1 MGLSLRQKVGLELQR
16 SLRHNE
22 AQLHPL
28 RTLFWECTLRCNMSC
43 RHCGS
48 DCKVQPDVKDMPAA
62 DFLRVIDSIT
72 PHVDTHKVFIIFTGG
87 EALLRPDLE
96 EVGLELYR
104 REYPWGVVT
113 NGFLLDERRL
123 QSLMASGMH
132 SITVSLD
139 GFEEQHNWIRRHPQS
154 FEKATAA
161 IRLLAQQKDIL
172 WDVVTC
178 VNPRNYSHLKEFRE
192 YLVSLGVPAWRLFSI
207 FPMGRAAGNPELQF
221 TDEQFRGLLDFIKE
235 CRNTPSPLR
244 GTPPQERES
253 QSAQTGS
260 SPVTAEEFPFH
271 RQDSSPMT
279 AGENSFHRQDSS
291 PMTAGENSFHRQ
303 GSSPVMAGAD
313 SFHRQGSS
321 PVTAGENSFHRQ
333 GSSPVMVGAD
343 SFHRQGSSPLQG
355 EVAEGRRGVINVSYA
370 CEGFLGEYEQKV
382 RDHFF
387 HCRSGV
393 DVASIRCDGA
403 ISGCT
408 SVRSHMDQGN
418 IYKDDFWDVWENRF
432 QVMRDRSWARKD
444 QCASCKVWRYCEGS
458 GLHLYD
464 DEGRLLT
471 CHYNRLKK

>member
-1 MGLSLRQKVGLELQR
+1 MTLGLTVRQKVGLELQR
-16 SLRHNE
+16 SLRRTE

-48 DCKVQPDVKDMPAA
+48 DCKVQPSVPDMPAE

-72 PHVDTHKVFIIFTGG
+72 PHVDPHKTFIIFTGG

-113 NGFLLDERRL
+113 NGFLLDENRL
-123 QSLMASGMH
+123 NSLLASGMH

-154 FEKATAA
+154 FERATNA
-161 IRLLAQQKDIL
+161 IRLLAQQKEIL

-178 VNPRNYSHLKEFRE
+178 VNPQNYPQLQEFKE
-192 YLVSLGVPAWRLFSI
+192 YLGSLGVPAWRLFSI
-207 FPMGRAAGNPELQF
+207 FPMGRAAHDPELQL
-221 TDEQFRGLLDFIKE
+221 TDEQFRGILDFICK
-235 CRNTPSPLR
+235 CREENTN
-244 GTPPQERES
+244 
-253 QSAQTGS
+253 A
-260 SPVTAEEFPFH
+260 F
-271 RQDSSPMT
+271 
-279 AGENSFHRQDSS
+279 
-291 PMTAGENSFHRQ
+291 
-303 GSSPVMAGAD
+303 
-313 SFHRQGSS
+313 
-321 PVTAGENSFHRQ
+321 
-333 GSSPVMVGAD
+333 
-343 SFHRQGSSPLQG
+343 
-355 EVAEGRRGVINVSYA
+355 INVSYA

-418 IYKDDFWDVWENRF
+418 IYRDDFWEVWQNRF
-432 QVMRDRSWARKD
+432 QVMRDRSWAKKD
-444 QCASCKVWRYCEGS
+444 QCKDCKVWRYCEGS

-464 DEGRLLT
+464 DNGDLLC
-471 CHYNRLKK
+471 CHYNRLKH

>member
-48 DCKVQPDVKDMPAA
+48 DCKVQPEMKDMPAA

-123 QSLMASGMH
+123 QSLLASGMH

-154 FEKATAA
+154 FEKATDA

-178 VNPRNYSHLKEFRE
+178 VNPRNYPHLKEFRE

-235 CRNTPSPLR
+235 CRKTPSPLR
-244 GTPPQERES
+244 GTPLLEGES

-260 SPVTAEEFPFH
+260 SPVTAGA
-271 RQDSSPMT
+271 DSS
-279 AGENSFHRQDSS
+279 
-291 PMTAGENSFHRQ
+291 HRQ

-313 SFHRQGSS
+313 SS
-321 PVTAGENSFHRQ
+321 
-333 GSSPVMVGAD
+333 
-343 SFHRQGSSPLQG
+343 HRQGSSPLQG
-355 EVAEGRRGVINVSYA
+355 EVAEGQRGVINVSYA

-393 DVASIRCDGA
+393 DVASIRCNGA

-464 DEGRLLT
+464 DNGRLLT

>member
-1 MGLSLRQKVGLELQR
+1 MALSLRQKVGLELQR

-178 VNPRNYSHLKEFRE
+178 VNPRNYPHLKEFRE

-221 TDEQFRGLLDFIKE
+221 TDEQFRGLLDFIRD
-235 CRNTPSPLR
+235 CREENTNAL
-244 GTPPQERES
+244 T
-253 QSAQTGS
+253 QSRTDALTNPRTDALTHS
-260 SPVTAEEFPFH
+260 RTNAF
-271 RQDSSPMT
+271 
-279 AGENSFHRQDSS
+279 
-291 PMTAGENSFHRQ
+291 
-303 GSSPVMAGAD
+303 
-313 SFHRQGSS
+313 
-321 PVTAGENSFHRQ
+321 
-333 GSSPVMVGAD
+333 
-343 SFHRQGSSPLQG
+343 
-355 EVAEGRRGVINVSYA
+355 INVSYA

-464 DEGRLLT
+464 DGGRLLT

>member
-48 DCKVQPDVKDMPAA
+48 DCKVQPEVKDMPAA

-178 VNPRNYSHLKEFRE
+178 VNPRNYPHLKEFRE

-221 TDEQFRGLLDFIKE
+221 SDEQFRGLLDFIKE
-235 CRNTPSPLR
+235 CRDN
-244 GTPPQERES
+244 
-253 QSAQTGS
+253 
-260 SPVTAEEFPFH
+260 
-271 RQDSSPMT
+271 DSSLT
-279 AGENSFHRQDSS
+279 THLSSF
-291 PMTAGENSFHRQ
+291 T
-303 GSSPVMAGAD
+303 
-313 SFHRQGSS
+313 
-321 PVTAGENSFHRQ
+321 
-333 GSSPVMVGAD
+333 
-343 SFHRQGSSPLQG
+343 
-355 EVAEGRRGVINVSYA
+355 VSYA

-432 QVMRDRSWARKD
+432 HVMRDRSWARKD

-464 DEGRLLT
+464 DNGDLLC
-471 CHYNRLKK
+471 CHYHRLKK

>member
-22 AQLHPL
+22 AALHPL

-48 DCKVQPDVKDMPAA
+48 DCKVQPEVKDMPAA

-178 VNPRNYSHLKEFRE
+178 VNPRNYPHLKEFRE

-221 TDEQFRGLLDFIKE
+221 TDEQFRGLLDFIRD
-235 CRNTPSPLR
+235 CRVENTNAL
-244 GTPPQERES
+244 T
-253 QSAQTGS
+253 QSRTDALTNPRTDALTHS
-260 SPVTAEEFPFH
+260 RT
-271 RQDSSPMT
+271 
-279 AGENSFHRQDSS
+279 N
-291 PMTAGENSFHRQ
+291 
-303 GSSPVMAGAD
+303 
-313 SFHRQGSS
+313 
-321 PVTAGENSFHRQ
+321 
-333 GSSPVMVGAD
+333 
-343 SFHRQGSSPLQG
+343 
-355 EVAEGRRGVINVSYA
+355 INVSYA